1 MVSTSI
7 HIDLDGQKVDSLN
20 LENIPVI
27 PATDK
32 GAEKSKGLVDSLLLE
47 GQHANMLKDM
57 EPKTSQAGGYTLGG
71 LPLYPLS

>member
-7 HIDLDGQKVDSLN
+7 HIGLDGQKVDSLN

-32 GAEKSKGLVDSLLLE
+32 GTEKTPYCWRVST
-47 GQHANMLKDM
+47 
-57 EPKTSQAGGYTLGG
+57 PTC
-71 LPLYPLS
+71 